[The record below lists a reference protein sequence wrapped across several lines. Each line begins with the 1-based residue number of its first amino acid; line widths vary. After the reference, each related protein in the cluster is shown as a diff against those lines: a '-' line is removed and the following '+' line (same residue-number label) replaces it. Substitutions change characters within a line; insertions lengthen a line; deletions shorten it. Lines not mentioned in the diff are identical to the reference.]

1 MGSPIREMG
10 SQGLWAGVL
19 VIDGEC
25 QGDLMEAVFSYQQ
38 GAGRKHL
45 FPQGKM
51 CYHYLIFAKLMGEK
65 SFIGIF

>member
-1 MGSPIREMG
+1 
-10 SQGLWAGVL
+10 
-19 VIDGEC
+19 
-25 QGDLMEAVFSYQQ
+25 MEAVFSYQQ